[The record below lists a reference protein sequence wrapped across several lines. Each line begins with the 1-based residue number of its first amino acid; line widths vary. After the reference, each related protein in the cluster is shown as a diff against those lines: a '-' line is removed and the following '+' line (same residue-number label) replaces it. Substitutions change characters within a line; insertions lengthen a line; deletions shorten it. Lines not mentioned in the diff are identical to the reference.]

1 MSGFR
6 TETTASS
13 HNRSADIPFVS
24 LVGHRETMP
33 KKCLIIVSLLILLL
47 LVAIR
52 KDSSIHFIEK
62 SERDR
67 KTPAEVDNSLISD
80 IIR

>member
-1 MSGFR
+1 
-6 TETTASS
+6 
-13 HNRSADIPFVS
+13 
-24 LVGHRETMP
+24 MP

-52 KDSSIHFIEK
+52 KESDSSIHFIEK